1 MKIPDDLTLIQVDA
15 FTDEIFSGNPA
26 GVCVTEVPLD
36 DTLMQKIAL
45 EMNLSETAF
54 TFHQG
59 DAWRLRWFTPAAE
72 VELCGHA
79 TLAAAHVLR
88 ERGLAVPGAPLTFR
102 TLSGDLR
109 AAIEEDEITL
119 DFPADYTEKK
129 DAPADIAEGLDREIL
144 SAGKGKFD
152 WIVELASEEELF
164 TCEPDLPLLGRV
176 ECRGIIVTAPG
187 ETGDVVSRFFAPRV
201 GVPEDPVTGSAHCT
215 LATWWSGRMGN
226 RFPARQLSGR
236 GGRMTVELSG
246 ERVYLTGRSVTVWRI
261 TGA

>member
-1 MKIPDDLTLIQVDA
+1 MNLPKDLTLIQVDA
-15 FTDEIFSGNPA
+15 FTDTLFTGNPA

-36 DTLMQKIAL
+36 DDLMQKIAL

-79 TLAAAHVLR
+79 TLATAHVLR
-88 ERGLAVPGAPLTFR
+88 EQGLAVPGTTLTFL

-119 DFPADYTEKK
+119 DFPADYTREKE
-129 DAPADIAEGLDREIL
+129 PPVEIVRGLDREIL
-144 SAGKGKFD
+144 SAGRGTFD
-152 WIVELASEEELF
+152 WIVELASEEELR
-164 TCEPDLPLLGRV
+164 TCQPDLPLLNKV

-187 ETGDVVSRFFAPRV
+187 DRDDVVSRFFAPMV

-226 RFPARQLSGR
+226 RFQARQLSDR

-246 ERVYLTGRSVTVWRI
+246 ERVYLTGRALTVWKI
-261 TGA
+261 TGF